1 MNNPLLDL
9 LSQASVSFLLLIGLV
24 SFLSVR
30 RPISV
35 RASTFIRKPAADVFA
50 IVDFAPGSQAW
61 HRGEATI
68 RVLDADKEIYR
79 VTYTTLSPGSADH
92 ISEADF
98 QVIERAPPNHV
109 AAIRHGLG
117 RRVTNQLLKLDARI
131 ADEPGGSRLTL
142 QYDWGPRSLLAHI
155 LARMDLRASLD
166 RIKSVAETGK
176 VDHSRESRMAVL
188 VAIATGALSVLA
200 FGLWLGWYSAAL
212 LILVLSFH
220 EFGHLVAFRLIGQPW
235 GRILFIPFLGALAM
249 PRMPFR
255 NEREHAFAALM
266 GPGFSLLLLI
276 AGIALGFLEM
286 PHAGQLIF
294 VTALINGL
302 NLLPVMPLDGGH
314 AVQSILQSLFPRNIR
329 AGLTVCAILIAAAGF
344 FTLQPILLAVA
355 LIAAF
360 GASYG
365 ERRAGHTR
373 VPMSITASVV
383 TALAMIAMGFVY
395 GGILSWGFEI
405 RPSIST

>member
-35 RASTFIRKPAADVFA
+35 RASTLIRKSAAEVFA
-50 IVDFAPGSQAW
+50 IIDFAPGSQAW

-68 RVLDADKEIYR
+68 RVLDPSQNIYR

-98 QVIERAPPNHV
+98 QVVERAPPNHLV
-109 AAIRHGLG
+109 AIRHGLG
-117 RRVTNQLLKLDARI
+117 RRVTNQLLKLDAKI
-131 ADEPGGSRLTL
+131 AEEPGGSRLTL

-155 LARMDLRASLD
+155 LARMDIRASLS

-176 VDHSRESRMAVL
+176 VDHSREARMAVL
-188 VAIATGALSVLA
+188 VAIVTGALSVLA
-200 FGLWLGWYSAAL
+200 FGLWLGWYSAVL

-220 EFGHLVAFRLIGQPW
+220 ELGHLVAFRMIGQPW
-235 GRILFIPFLGALAM
+235 GRILFIPFLGALAV
-249 PRMPFR
+249 PRLAFR

-266 GPGFSLLLLI
+266 GPGFSLLLLL
-276 AGIALGFLEM
+276 AGLVLGFM
-286 PHAGQLIF
+286 DVPHAGQLVF

-302 NLLPVMPLDGGH
+302 NLLPVLPLDGGH
-314 AVQSILQSLFPRNIR
+314 AVQSILQSFFPKNIR

-344 FTLQPILLAVA
+344 FIMQPILLAVA

-365 ERRAGHTR
+365 ERRAAHSR
-373 VPMSITASVV
+373 VPMTITAGVV
-383 TALAMIAMGFVY
+383 TALAMILMGVIY
-395 GGILSWGFEI
+395 GGILHWGFEI
-405 RPSIST
+405 RPSISS

>member
-1 MNNPLLDL
+1 MDNPLLDL

-24 SFLSVR
+24 SFLSIR

-35 RASTFIRKPAADVFA
+35 RASTYIRKPAADVFA

-68 RVLDADKEIYR
+68 RVLDAHKDIYR

-98 QVIERAPPNHV
+98 QVIERSPPNHLV
-109 AAIRHGLG
+109 AIRHGLG
-117 RRVTNQLLKLDARI
+117 RRVTNQLLRLDAKV
-131 ADEPGGSRLTL
+131 ADEPGGSRLAL
-142 QYDWGPRSLLAHI
+142 QYDWGPRSLLAHL

-176 VDHSRESRMAVL
+176 VDHSREARMGVL
-188 VAIATGALSVLA
+188 VAIATGAISVAA

-212 LILVLSFH
+212 LIVVLSFH
-220 EFGHLVAFRLIGQPW
+220 ELGHLVAFRLIGQPW

-249 PRMPFR
+249 PRLPFR
-255 NEREHAFAALM
+255 NEKEHAFAALM
-266 GPGFSLLLLI
+266 GPGFSLLLLL
-276 AGIALGFLEM
+276 AGIVLAYLGV

-314 AVQSILQSLFPRNIR
+314 AVQSILQSFFPKNIR
-329 AGLTVCAILIAAAGF
+329 AGLTVCAILIAAASF
-344 FTLQPILLAVA
+344 FTMQPILLAVA

-365 ERRAGHTR
+365 ERRAAHSR
-373 VPMSITASVV
+373 VPMGVTAGVA
-383 TALAMIAMGFVY
+383 TALAMILMGAIY
-395 GGILSWGFEI
+395 GGILSWGFEV
-405 RPSIST
+405 RPSISS

>member
-35 RASTFIRKPAADVFA
+35 RASTFIRKSAADVFA
-50 IVDFAPGSQAW
+50 IIDFAPGSQAW

-68 RVLDADKEIYR
+68 RVLDPAQIIYR

-98 QVIERAPPNHV
+98 QVIERAAPNHLV
-109 AAIRHGLG
+109 AIRHGLG
-117 RRVTNQLLKLDARI
+117 RRVTNQLLKLDAKI
-131 ADEPGGSRLTL
+131 AEEPGGSRLTL

-220 EFGHLVAFRLIGQPW
+220 ELGHLVAFRMIGQPW

-249 PRMPFR
+249 PRL
-255 NEREHAFAALM
+255 AFPKRARTCLCR
-266 GPGFSLLLLI
+266 
-276 AGIALGFLEM
+276 
-286 PHAGQLIF
+286 
-294 VTALINGL
+294 
-302 NLLPVMPLDGGH
+302 LDGTR
-314 AVQSILQSLFPRNIR
+314 LQP
-329 AGLTVCAILIAAAGF
+329 VAAACRF
-344 FTLQPILLAVA
+344 RSSA
-355 LIAAF
+355 LWKC
-360 GASYG
+360 
-365 ERRAGHTR
+365 R
-373 VPMSITASVV
+373 M
-383 TALAMIAMGFVY
+383 
-395 GGILSWGFEI
+395 
-405 RPSIST
+405 PSSSSSSPR

>member
-1 MNNPLLDL
+1 MENPLLDL

-35 RASTFIRKPAADVFA
+35 RASTFIKKPAAEVFR

-61 HRGEATI
+61 HRGEAAI
-68 RVLDADKEIYR
+68 RILDPAKDLYR

-98 QVIERAPPNHV
+98 QVIERTPPNHL

-117 RRVTNQLLKLDARI
+117 RRVTNQLLKLDAKVV
-131 ADEPGGSRLTL
+131 DEPGGSRLTL

-176 VDHSRESRMAVL
+176 VDHSREARMAVV

-220 EFGHLVAFRLIGQPW
+220 ELGHLVAFRLIGQPW

-249 PRMPFR
+249 PRLPFR

-276 AGIALGFLEM
+276 AGFILGLM
-286 PHAGQLIF
+286 DVPHAGQLIF

-302 NLLPVMPLDGGH
+302 NLLPVLPLDGGH
-314 AVQSILQSLFPRNIR
+314 AAQSVLQSFFPKNIR

-344 FTLQPILLAVA
+344 FTMQPVLLAVA

-365 ERRAGHTR
+365 ERRAAHSR
-373 VPMSITASVV
+373 VPMTITAGVV
-383 TALAMIAMGFVY
+383 TVLAMILMGVIY
-395 GGILSWGFEI
+395 GGILQFGFEI
-405 RPSIST
+405 KPSISS